1 MREYVPSD
9 WYAVHDEQGREPW
22 NAPQNWGLSC
32 VIQSTMASTSLLSTI
47 CIHSYLLTQTTFII
61 QMLSFPYYA
70 LIHSKGI
77 IFSCFSLWASHCHF
91 FLWFQLGIPKR
102 RPFSSYSGTIPSPTA
117 RLHFLILILN
127 RNEASLM
134 AIAATVCA
142 QYVILV
148 RVAWLLSFYSS
159 KLDLH
164 NFPIY
169 ITYLYLNVS
178 VVVILDFLRY
188 WLYQF
193 TFYPP
198 FTVYI
203 CMHI

>member
-1 MREYVPSD
+1 MPWFTPKELYSVVLVCEPAIVIFFSD
-9 WYAVHDEQGREPW
+9 
-22 NAPQNWGLSC
+22 
-32 VIQSTMASTSLLSTI
+32 
-47 CIHSYLLTQTTFII
+47 
-61 QMLSFPYYA
+61 
-70 LIHSKGI
+70 
-77 IFSCFSLWASHCHF
+77 FSLAYPKGDP
-91 FLWFQLGIPKR
+91 FLATVAQFPLQLPDYIFWFWFWIGMKHLWWQLQP
-102 RPFSSYSGTIPSPTA
+102 
-117 RLHFLILILN
+117 
-127 RNEASLM
+127 
-134 AIAATVCA
+134 TVCA